1 MTFIGDIFVSEVL
14 NKPALDPSGEEIGKV
29 KDILVST
36 GEPFPQIT
44 ALIIKRKKKD
54 LLLLWENL
62 SIFNRRIISSKVFK
76 EELKEYSASETDLLI
91 SRDILDKQIVD
102 INGVKVVRVNDVR
115 ISEFEKRPCLVAV
128 DIGIRGIL
136 RRLGLERRGEGFS
149 RAIGYPLKHN
159 LIGWNYIQPIEPRLT
174 RLTLTIPRKSVAAL
188 HPADI
193 AHIIS
198 QVSMK
203 ERTALFGSLDPDTAA
218 EALPELDPEVQ
229 TSIINELDKE
239 QASDLLEKMSPDDA
253 ADILG
258 DLPPEKAKEI
268 LELMEEEEAEDV
280 QELLSH
286 DVDTAGGLMTTEYIA
301 YPPDI
306 TIGEVKERF
315 REDASEI
322 ETVYYIYIID
332 KEERLEGV
340 ISLRELLLSS
350 PEKTLSEIM
359 TTELKT
365 ITPETNQKQ
374 VIEIISKYNL
384 VALPVVD
391 EGMRLQGIVT
401 IDDVIDI
408 LIPKKKRP
416 RV

>member
-1 MTFIGDIFVSEVL
+1 MTFIGEIFVSEIL
-14 NKPALDPSGEEIGKV
+14 NKPALDPLGEEIGKV
-29 KDILVST
+29 KDLLVST
-36 GEPFPQIT
+36 GEPLPRIT
-44 ALIIKRKKKD
+44 AFIIKRKKKD
-54 LLLLWENL
+54 FFLPWESL
-62 SIFNRRIISSKVFK
+62 SIFNRKVISSKVFK
-76 EELKEYSASETDLLI
+76 EELKEYKTSEADLLI

-115 ISEFEKRPCLVAV
+115 ISEFDEKPCLVAV

-136 RRLGLERRGEGFS
+136 RRLGLERKGEGFG

-159 LIGWNYIQPIEPRLT
+159 LIGWNFIQPIEPRLT
-174 RLTLTIPRKSVAAL
+174 RLTLIIPRKSVATL

-203 ERTALFGSLDPDTAA
+203 DRAVLFDSLDLDTAA
-218 EALPELDPEVQ
+218 EALPELEPEVQ
-229 TSIINELDKE
+229 TSIINEMDKE
-239 QASDLLEKMSPDDA
+239 QASDIIEKMAPDDA

-258 DLPPEKAKEI
+258 DLSPEKAKEI

-286 DVDTAGGLMTTEYIA
+286 DEDTAGGLMTTEYIV
-301 YPPDI
+301 YPS
-306 TIGEVKERF
+306 TLTTGEARERF
-315 REDASEI
+315 RDDASEI

-332 KEERLEGV
+332 NKEKLTGV
-340 ISLRELLLSS
+340 ISLRELLLSA

-359 TTELKT
+359 TKELKT
-365 ITPETNQKQ
+365 ISPESDQKQ
-374 VIEIISKYNL
+374 VAEIISKYNL
-384 VALPVVD
+384 VAVPVVD
-391 EGMRLQGIVT
+391 EENNLLGIVT
-401 IDDVIDI
+401 VDDVID
-408 LIPKKKRP
+408 LFIPKRKKP

>member
-1 MTFIGDIFVSEVL
+1 MTFIGDVFVSEIL

-29 KDILVST
+29 KDLIVST
-36 GEPFPQIT
+36 GEPLPRVT
-44 ALIIKRKKKD
+44 ALILKRGKKEILLTWED
-54 LLLLWENL
+54 LSL
-62 SIFNRRIISSKVFK
+62 FNRRIISSKVFK
-76 EELKEYSASETDLLI
+76 EGLKEYKTSETDLLI

-115 ISEFEKRPCLVAV
+115 LGDIDGRPCLVAV

-136 RRLGLERRGEGFS
+136 RRFGIERKGEGIG
-149 RAIGYPLKHN
+149 RAIGLSLKHN

-174 RLTLTIPRKSVAAL
+174 RLTLTVPRKSVAML

-198 QVSMK
+198 QVPTK
-203 ERTALFGSLDPDTAA
+203 DRTALFDTLDLDTAA
-218 EALPELDPEVQ
+218 EALPELEPALQ
-229 TSIINELDKE
+229 TSIITEMDKE
-239 QASDLLEKMSPDDA
+239 EASDLLEKMSPDDA

-286 DVDTAGGLMTTEYIA
+286 DEDTAGGLMTTEYIA
-301 YPPDI
+301 YPPSI
-306 TIGEVKERF
+306 TIGEAMERF
-315 REDASEI
+315 RKDASEI

-332 KEERLEGV
+332 EGERLIGV
-340 ISLRELLLSS
+340 ISLREFLLSN

-359 TTELKT
+359 IRDIKT
-365 ITPETNQKQ
+365 ITAETDQRQ
-374 VIEIISKYNL
+374 VAEIISKYNL

-391 EGMRLQGIVT
+391 EENRILGIVT
-401 IDDVIDI
+401 IDDVIDT
-408 LIPKKKRP
+408 LLPKRKRP
-416 RV
+416 RI

>member
-1 MTFIGDIFVSEVL
+1 MTFIGDIFVSEIL

-29 KDILVST
+29 KDLLVST
-36 GEPFPQIT
+36 GEPLPRIT
-44 ALIIKRKKKD
+44 AVILKRKKKD
-54 LLLLWENL
+54 FFLPWESL
-62 SIFNRRIISSKVFK
+62 SIFNRKVISSKVFK
-76 EELKEYSASETDLLI
+76 EELTEYKASETDLLI

-115 ISEFEKRPCLVAV
+115 IGEFDEKPCLVAV

-136 RRLGLERRGEGFS
+136 RRFGIERSGEDIGK
-149 RAIGYPLKHN
+149 AIGYKLKHN
-159 LIGWNYIQPIEPRLT
+159 LIGWNFIQSIEPRLT
-174 RLTLTIPRKSVAAL
+174 RLTLTIPRKSVATL

-203 ERTALFGSLDPDTAA
+203 DRAVLFDSLDLDTAA
-218 EALPELDPEVQ
+218 EALPELEPEVQ
-229 TSIINELDKE
+229 TSIINEMDKE
-239 QASDLLEKMSPDDA
+239 QASDIIEKMAPDDA

-258 DLPPEKAKEI
+258 DLSPEKAKEI

-286 DVDTAGGLMTTEYIA
+286 DEDTAGGLMTTEYIA
-301 YPPDI
+301 YPS
-306 TIGEVKERF
+306 TLTTGEARERF
-315 REDASEI
+315 RDDASEI

-332 KEERLEGV
+332 KKEKLTGV
-340 ISLRELLLSS
+340 ISLRELLLSP
-350 PEKTLSEIM
+350 PEKFLSDIM

-365 ITPETNQKQ
+365 ITAESDQKQ
-374 VIEIISKYNL
+374 VAEIISKYNL
-384 VALPVVD
+384 VAVPVVD
-391 EGMRLQGIVT
+391 EENNLLGIVT
-401 IDDVIDI
+401 VDDVIDI
-408 LIPKKKRP
+408 FIPKRKKP